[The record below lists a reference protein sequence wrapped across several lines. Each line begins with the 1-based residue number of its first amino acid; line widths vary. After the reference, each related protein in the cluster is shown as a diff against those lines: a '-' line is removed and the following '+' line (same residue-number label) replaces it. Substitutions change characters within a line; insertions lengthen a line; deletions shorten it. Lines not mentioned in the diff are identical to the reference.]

1 MQRSNSST
9 NNHSKPKTLTFIRI
23 ISPTPGPTTTEKIE
37 ALIQSHPQGI
47 SLQEI
52 CQILNRPISMAL
64 QCLKPLIAS
73 KKVYSQL
80 NHSKMRQIYYPSRCK
95 LKT

>member
-1 MQRSNSST
+1 MT
-9 NNHSKPKTLTFIRI
+9 TIRI
-23 ISPTPGPTTTEKIE
+23 IHPTPGPTTTEKILT
-37 ALIQSHPQGI
+37 LIQSHPQGLT
-47 SLQEI
+47 LQEVS
-52 CQILNRPISMAL
+52 QILNRPISMTL
-64 QCLKPLIAS
+64 HCLKPLIAS